1 MAVKFVPKRY
11 SLGEIEALKKNPNV
25 LEVQENRLLLTIEFR
40 QQVYEAWIRRPERS
54 TVRRML
60 EANGFDTQRLG
71 LNFTKSV
78 ESPPRTNTI
87 HVFQYLMVV
96 WLHIHDSKCIVR
108 IYGIAAKCVI
118 CDVDIHPDVDYTCHD
133 DPSLY
138 VASLVT
144 LGSHLKY
151 DRQIHALQ
159 VLRSFHIVL
168 RC

>member
-1 MAVKFVPKRY
+1 MKRGY
-11 SLGEIEALKKNPNV
+11 GGQSGQLSEGCWRQTDLIPSALAKLHK
-25 LEVQENRLLLTIEFR
+25 IGG
-40 QQVYEAWIRRPERS
+40 IS
-54 TVRRML
+54 TTR
-60 EANGFDTQRLG
+60 
-71 LNFTKSV
+71 
-78 ESPPRTNTI
+78 RTNTI

-108 IYGIAAKCVI
+108 ICGIAAKCVI

>member
-40 QQVYEAWIRRPERS
+40 QQVYEAWIRRPERA

-60 EANGFDTQRLG
+60 EANGVDTTRLG
-71 LNFTKSV
+71 LKLPQTD
-78 ESPPRTNTI
+78 TI

-118 CDVDIHPDVDYTCHD
+118 CDVDIHTDVDYTCHD

>member
-78 ESPPRTNTI
+78 D
-87 HVFQYLMVV
+87 
-96 WLHIHDSKCIVR
+96 DSKCIVR

>member
-1 MAVKFVPKRY
+1 
-11 SLGEIEALKKNPNV
+11 
-25 LEVQENRLLLTIEFR
+25 
-40 QQVYEAWIRRPERS
+40 
-54 TVRRML
+54 
-60 EANGFDTQRLG
+60 
-71 LNFTKSV
+71 
-78 ESPPRTNTI
+78 
-87 HVFQYLMVV
+87 MVV

-168 RC
+168 MTLKESRGILIAVGIIRNCCCITVPSELTIGAMFR